1 MKLPLS
7 MLAVSILLL
16 TLSHALQAEIYRW
29 VDENGVVN
37 HSDSLP
43 PGLSTTNTDVKPVAQ
58 PGQSVADAHV
68 PDMDVEIRGVVQDA
82 KGDPLHGVTMTI
94 VERHTVPAR
103 LSSKEVRKKKKVNGN
118 FVVSCRNCPIVKLR
132 FRAPGYT
139 STEVKMEFTAEENA
153 EIARW
158 LEDRMTGATAPSASR
173 PIRITRDNVRVVLQE
188 KSKFPRLTRIEGQ
201 VSLTQDG
208 PLRVLAGKSPKLGQE
223 PYSYAKEKFNAEN
236 TAEETAM
243 LLASLAG
250 TSYKTLVRAH
260 EANTLHTRRDRLHIE
275 LAGVEGGFVKVTPT
289 ARARNDKM
297 KSMQQ
302 APEHG
307 YKKQLDIAMNET
319 EGVYFYCKIGS
330 FYGKGHITHEPR
342 MRSRSGLY
350 THMEIL
356 MNRDGGRNLR
366 SEY

>member
-1 MKLPLS
+1 MKLPMS
-7 MLAVSILLL
+7 MSAVIFLLL
-16 TLSHALQAEIYRW
+16 TLSNTLQAEIYRW

-58 PGQSVADAHV
+58 SRQSVADAHL

-118 FVVSCRNCPIVKLR
+118 FVISCRNCPIVKLR

-139 STEVKMEFTAEENA
+139 SSEVEMEFTAEEDA

-173 PIRITRDNVRVVLQE
+173 PIRITRDNVRVVLKE

-208 PLRVLAGKSPKLGQE
+208 PLSVLAGEPPELREEHHPRVRRISSDDNMGEESP
-223 PYSYAKEKFNAEN
+223 
-236 TAEETAM
+236 M
-243 LLASLAG
+243 LLATLSG
-250 TSYKTLVRAH
+250 TSYDTLARAH
-260 EANTLHTRRDRLHIE
+260 KANTLHTRRDRLRIE
-275 LAGVEGGFVKVTPT
+275 LAGVEGGFVKVTPA
-289 ARARNDKM
+289 ARRRSEKM

-307 YKKQLDIAMNET
+307 YRKQLDIAMNET

-330 FYGKGHITHEPR
+330 FYGKGRITHAPR
-342 MRSRSGLY
+342 MGSRSGLY